1 MKAIAD
7 SDYRGGAA
15 PLHPLREAWRRR
27 WCGLRIPKCVTAFL
41 RSRPERTMRGHL
53 VLEAR
58 NLSFSFGEMPV
69 LVNVNLRLDPGGLV
83 GVIGPNGAGKST
95 LLRLL
100 SRALLPNRGEIVLNR
115 RALSAWNPLELA
127 RVLAV
132 VPQNPELPPAFTSWE
147 IVLMGRTPF
156 LGWMGKESERDR
168 TIARQAMMAT
178 GISHLANRRINQL
191 SGGEQQ
197 RVVIA
202 RALAQEPRVLLLD
215 EPTTHLDI
223 NHRVEILRLI
233 TDVVKDRRLAS
244 LAVFHDLNLASRYC
258 DELVLLRGGTV
269 LARGAPEQVL
279 TPSTIQRAY
288 DVDVTIMR
296 HPGNNLPVVLPT

>member
-1 MKAIAD
+1 MAT
-7 SDYRGGAA
+7 
-15 PLHPLREAWRRR
+15 LLQ
-27 WCGLRIPKCVTAFL
+27 
-41 RSRPERTMRGHL
+41 SRPERTVRGHL

-69 LVNVNLRLDPGGLV
+69 LVNVNLQLDPGKLV

-115 RALSAWNPLELA
+115 RALIAWNPLELA

-156 LGWMGKESERDR
+156 LGWMGKEGEKDR
-168 TIARQAMMAT
+168 AITRGAMMAT

-223 NHRVEILRLI
+223 NHRVEILKLI
-233 TDVVKDRRLAS
+233 TDVVEDRRLAS
-244 LAVFHDLNLASRYC
+244 LAVFHDLNLASRFC
-258 DELVLLRGGTV
+258 DELLLLRSGTV
-269 LARGAPEQVL
+269 LAHGAPEQVL
-279 TPSTIQRAY
+279 TQTTIQDAY
-288 DVDVTIMR
+288 DVEVTIMR